1 MPLQALHTRK
11 LAMLI
16 VLSALCLALQ
26 LTPRPPNVE
35 FTSFFAFTVGLMQGA
50 ISGALFGCF
59 VMFANGF
66 LSPYGFAGLNMPFQ
80 IIGMALAG
88 VLGGVYRW
96 YMSGRT
102 SSARFCAEAAIL
114 GAFIALIYDLIT
126 NIGVGVSFILAGTN
140 PALAIFSAIAYGAFF
155 SIIHISSNTAVFGVL
170 TLPSVNA
177 LNNLI
182 RGSKFG

>member
-1 MPLQALHTRK
+1 MQFQALDTRK
-11 LAMLI
+11 LAMLT

-26 LTPRPPNVE
+26 LAPRPPNVE
-35 FTSFFAFTVGLMQGA
+35 FTSFFVFTVGLMHGA

-80 IIGMALAG
+80 MVGMALAG
-88 VLGGVYRW
+88 LLGGVYGW

-102 SSARFCAEAAIL
+102 SSARFCTEAAIL
-114 GAFIALIYDLIT
+114 GAFVALVYDLIT
-126 NIGVGVSFILAGTN
+126 NIGVGVSFILAGMN
-140 PALAIFSAIAYGAFF
+140 PALALSSAIAYGAFF

-170 TLPSVNA
+170 ALPSVNA
-177 LNNLI
+177 LYNLT
-182 RGSKFG
+182 RGSKVG

>member
-1 MPLQALHTRK
+1 MLFEALGTRR
-11 LAMLI
+11 LAILTI
-16 VLSALCLALQ
+16 LSALCLALQ

-50 ISGALFGCF
+50 LSGALFGCF

-80 IIGMALAG
+80 MIGMAIAG
-88 VLGGVYRW
+88 ASGGFYRW

-102 SSARFCAEAAIL
+102 NSARFCIEAAVL
-114 GAFIALIYDLIT
+114 GAFVALVYDLIT
-126 NIGVGVSFILAGTN
+126 NIGVGVTFILAGMN
-140 PALAIFSAIAYGAFF
+140 PALALLSAIAYGAFF
-155 SIIHISSNTAVFGVL
+155 SIIHVLSNTAVFGTL

-182 RGSKFG
+182 RGNRFG